1 MANPPAT
8 PLTFGPFYCE
18 DSFGLTSFPIEP
30 VNTISNAAI
39 VMFGVASLYY
49 VVKRAPRSTDLYF
62 LGALLVANGIGSALW
77 HGLRQPW
84 ALAFDVTPGLFFLFG
99 FCFCWA
105 RRLWSAFPATLLLG
119 AFVLAAAISGI
130 MTAGMPRWVGIAPA
144 VVATSLVLIGSA
156 AMYSRQAA
164 LWGTAA
170 LASTLTA
177 LTFRTIEEDLCSVIP
192 FGTHFLWHIFN
203 SGGAFMG
210 VIGLVTLQDAVATR
224 RASTAPAE

>member
-1 MANPPAT
+1 MAT
-8 PLTFGPFYCE
+8 PLTFGPIYCE
-18 DSFGLTSFPIEP
+18 DALGLSSFPVEP

-39 VMFGVASLYY
+39 VLFGVASLYY
-49 VVKRAPRSTDLYF
+49 VAKRAPRSVDLYL
-62 LGALLVANGIGSALW
+62 LGALLVANGIGSGLW

-99 FCFCWA
+99 FVFCWA
-105 RRLWSAFPATLLLG
+105 RRLWSTLAATLLLG
-119 AFVLAAAISGI
+119 AFFLATLISGAVV
-130 MTAGMPRWVGIAPA
+130 AGAPRWVGIAPP
-144 VVATSLVLIGSA
+144 VVATGLLLIGLT
-156 AMYSRQAA
+156 AMRTRRAA

-177 LTFRTIEEDLCSVIP
+177 LAFRTIELDLCAYIP

-210 VIGLVTLQDAVATR
+210 VIALVTLQNAATATR
-224 RASTAPAE
+224 RSAHAAAE